1 MRADTA
7 DLRYPIGRHTRRTAF
22 SAESRAATIASIER
36 TPANFRRAS
45 AGLTDAQLDTPYRP
59 DGWTVRQVVH
69 HLADAHLVLY
79 TRTKI
84 ALTEDNPPVKMW
96 DEVTWA
102 ELLDAR
108 RMPIDGSLSI
118 IDAVH
123 ARLVHLLKTLT
134 PEQFG
139 RTMRHPE
146 WGVVSID
153 WLADLAA
160 WHGEHHTA
168 HISELR
174 KRRGWRASE

>member
-1 MRADTA
+1 MPADA
-7 DLRYPIGRHTRRTAF
+7 GDLRYPIGRYAPHTPF
-22 SAESRAATIASIER
+22 SDASRAATIASIEQ
-36 TPANFRRAS
+36 TPAKFRRAS

-69 HLADAHLVLY
+69 HLADAHMVLY
-79 TRTKI
+79 ARTKI

-108 RMPIDGSLSI
+108 SMPIDGSLAI

-123 ARLVHLLKTLT
+123 ARLVHLLETLT
-134 PEQFG
+134 PDQFG
-139 RTMRHPE
+139 RTMKHPE

-153 WLADLAA
+153 WLVGLCA

-168 HISELR
+168 HVSELR
-174 KRRGWRASE
+174 KRRGW